1 MNTFT
6 VYPAID
12 LRSGDVVRLEQGQK
26 ERIKRFDFLPAQA
39 AQHWIDQGADWL
51 HVVNLDGA
59 FGEDSQPN
67 LAELEKIIEAAKPG
81 ASVQFGG
88 GLRSIESIRSILSMG
103 VKRVII
109 GTAAVE
115 EPNLVVDALANF
127 GPESV
132 VLGVDAS
139 DGFVQIAR
147 VSHSLVMLR
156 ASKCAIW
163 SSLNSKSANPRARP
177 IRRTDAFRDW
187 WYPPGTSKTPSMSN
201 KSIFRVILFLYAAWQ
216 VLRLP
221 GLKLCLYKTAA
232 PTNDRSGQPILQQ
245 AAAGPH
251 LLRQR

>member
-26 ERIKRFDFLPAQA
+26 ERIKRFDYLPAQA

-115 EPNLVVDALANF
+115 EPNLVFDALASF

-139 DGFVQIAR
+139 DGFVQVAGWEKNTGVTPIELVSRFIPEGLQTVIYTNVRRDGMQRGVDIQGTQQLADATGLQVIASGG
-147 VSHSLVMLR
+147 VGSLED
-156 ASKCAIW
+156 
-163 SSLNSKSANPRARP
+163 
-177 IRRTDAFRDW
+177 IRRVKET
-187 WYPPGTSKTPSMSN
+187 G
-201 KSIFRVILFLYAAWQ
+201 
-216 VLRLP
+216 LP
-221 GLKLCLYKTAA
+221 GVIVGRALYE
-232 PTNDRSGQPILQQ
+232 RSFTLSE
-245 AAAGPH
+245 AMKC
-251 LLRQR
+251 